1 LWKSESSIIP
11 EEENP
16 GSAFSEDD
24 RHLAE
29 RLANASAFW
38 ATPKTN
44 SLL

>member
-1 LWKSESSIIP
+1 VNLRAFFP
-11 EEENP
+11 DEENP
-16 GSAFSEDD
+16 GSGFSEDD

-29 RLANASAFW
+29 RLANASRFW